1 MSGPDLLEGL
11 DDAQREAVVEL
22 RGPVCI
28 LAGAGTGK
36 TRTIT
41 HRIAHGVATGT
52 YAPNRVLALTFT
64 ARAAAELRSRLRT
77 LGAPGVAART
87 FHAAALS
94 QLNYFWPNTIGG
106 TLPTLIDN
114 KARVLGHVAERLK
127 LRLDTATLRDVAA
140 AIEWRKVSGL
150 PIDAMGRSGRAVPE
164 GMTLESLQEVM
175 TGYETLKD
183 ERRQMDFEDVIVACT
198 GMILQEASVAFQVRE
213 QFRFFVV
220 DEYQDVSP
228 IQQALL
234 DAWLGERSDLCVVGD
249 ASQTI
254 YSFTGARSDY
264 LLGFGT
270 RFPEA
275 QQIRLETNYRSTP
288 QISETAN
295 ALMHGRAGALSL
307 HPPQGAAQGATPIV
321 KSFSSD
327 RAEAT
332 AIATRIASLIE
343 LGEAPESIAVLYRVH
358 AQSAELEA
366 ALSEADVPYTVHGS
380 SRFFERP
387 EVKQALISIRGAAV
401 AGTTDPLF
409 QVVSDVLRSLGWT
422 TQAPEAP
429 GAARDRWESWNTL
442 HDLVDR
448 APQGTSVADFAAELM
463 HRQSTQHEPTLRA
476 VTLGTI
482 HSVKGLEWDRVF
494 VVGVSEGLLPISYA
508 QGFDAIDEERRLLY
522 VAVTRARQNLA
533 LSWSR
538 MSSQH
543 RQQREASR
551 FIAEFGNRIEGAPVP
566 DRIPGSRRRA

>member
-1 MSGPDLLEGL
+1 MSGVGLLDGL

-22 RGPVCI
+22 RGPVRI

-64 ARAAAELRSRLRT
+64 SRAAAELRARLRA

-106 TLPTLIDN
+106 ATPGLVDN
-114 KARVLGHVAERLK
+114 KARLLGHAAERLK
-127 LRLDTATLRDVAA
+127 LKLDTATLRDTAA
-140 AIEWRKVSGL
+140 AIEWRKVSGVA
-150 PIDAMGRSGRAVPE
+150 IDAMGRSGRAVPE
-164 GMTLESLQEVM
+164 GLTLEQLQELM
-175 TGYETLKD
+175 RGYETLKD

-234 DAWLGERSDLCVVGD
+234 EAWLGERRDLCVVGD

-264 LLGFGT
+264 LLGFGQ
-270 RFPEA
+270 RFPDA

-288 QISETAN
+288 QISEAAN
-295 ALMHGRAGALSL
+295 ALMHGRPGALSL
-307 HPPQGAAQGATPIV
+307 HPPVGAPAGPTPILR
-321 KSFSSD
+321 SFSSD

-332 AIATRIASLIE
+332 AIATRIASLLE
-343 LGEAPESIAVLYRVH
+343 LGEQPESIAVLYRVH

-366 ALSEADVPYTVHGS
+366 ALGDAGVPYTVHGA
-380 SRFFERP
+380 SRFFERA
-387 EVKQALISIRGAAV
+387 EVKQAMMSIRAAAV
-401 AGTTDPLF
+401 AGTEEPLF
-409 QVVSDVLRSLGWT
+409 KVVSDVLRSLGWT
-422 TQAPEAP
+422 VQAPEAP
-429 GAARDRWESWNTL
+429 GAARDRWESWNTIL
-442 HDLVDR
+442 DLVDR
-448 APQGTSVADFAAELM
+448 AAEGTTVAEFAAELA

-494 VVGVSEGLLPISYA
+494 VVGVAEGLLPISYA
-508 QGFDAIDEERRLLY
+508 TGFDAVDEERRLLY
-522 VAVTRARQNLA
+522 VAITRARRALA
-533 LSWSR
+533 LSWAR
-538 MSSQH
+538 TSSQ
-543 RQQREASR
+543 RRQREASR
-551 FIAEFGNRIEGAPVP
+551 FLAELGTRIEGATSPERV
-566 DRIPGSRRRA
+566 PGSRRRA